1 MPKHS
6 GRVVAHFAGSSKPLE
21 LDLTILYDDGSGQV
35 EGTDAEALFEATLE
49 VPAGSLPRWFD
60 LMVEGECLAGCEFDH
75 PTTFRDPMPFS
86 YEGIRTPEP
95 ATVAR
100 P

>member
-1 MPKHS
+1 MKTHT

-21 LDLTILYDDGSGQV
+21 LNLTISYEEEGGQLHGS
-35 EGTDAEALFEATLE
+35 DAEVLFNATQE

-60 LMVEGECLAGCEFDH
+60 LMVDGDCLAGCDFDH
-75 PTTFRDPMPFS
+75 PTTFQDPMPFR

-95 ATVAR
+95 ATVGR